1 MTSAAKD
8 MKQYR
13 KRYMNSYAYV
23 TVNWQ
28 NQFSTV
34 SHYLVNQ
41 NMCIRRDSEFSLIG
55 VLPRETVAYVYALY
69 QETSGRIFKESLFLN
84 SKKKKKGKKI
94 LKSLSKQK
102 DLQR

>member
-28 NQFSTV
+28 NHFSTV
-34 SHYLVNQ
+34 SHYLVNL
-41 NMCIRRDSEFSLIG
+41 NMCIHRDSEFSLIG

-69 QETSGRIFKESLFLN
+69 QETSGRIFKESLF
-84 SKKKKKGKKI
+84 
-94 LKSLSKQK
+94 
-102 DLQR
+102 

>member
-28 NQFSTV
+28 NHFSTV
-34 SHYLVNQ
+34 SHYLVNLNIIASRIQ
-41 NMCIRRDSEFSLIG
+41 QVQVMIPEKASCIQD
-55 VLPRETVAYVYALY
+55 A
-69 QETSGRIFKESLFLN
+69 
-84 SKKKKKGKKI
+84 
-94 LKSLSKQK
+94 
-102 DLQR
+102 